1 VATASFAAATRRK
14 TDTANLF
21 RTIGLPSTDRPTV
34 RGSPEF
40 RASVSHRSL
49 EFKGEDGWGFYAEA
63 SGSSALGVNA
73 WRRIVP
79 IDLICLILLC
89 VRDRLKC
96 TVL

>member
-63 SGSSALGVNA
+63 SGSSAFGSKCMEENCTDRSSV
-73 WRRIVP
+73 
-79 IDLICLILLC
+79 CLEPSQLF
-89 VRDRLKC
+89 D
-96 TVL
+96 